1 MMKNIPVEKIKIHL
15 DDKQFSSQKKEVDNI
30 ILEELKKQ
38 SQMLSPVDDDLI
50 DPSDPVLIEREI
62 MKFKPGLS

>member
-1 MMKNIPVEKIKIHL
+1 MIK
-15 DDKQFSSQKKEVDNI
+15 QKVDSI
-30 ILEELKKQ
+30 IVDELKKQ
-38 SQMLSPVDDDLI
+38 SEKMDPFDEVLI